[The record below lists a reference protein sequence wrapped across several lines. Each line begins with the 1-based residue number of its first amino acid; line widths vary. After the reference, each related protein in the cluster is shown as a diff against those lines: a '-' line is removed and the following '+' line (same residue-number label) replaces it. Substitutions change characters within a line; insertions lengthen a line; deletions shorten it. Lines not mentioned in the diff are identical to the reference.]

1 MDPLIKSNISLTSL
15 GIVYEL
21 SWSYNYTMKKILKI
35 FILFCLISTG
45 TLISTQDVSAQNQRV
60 SFQVFYDDLSPH
72 GTWFQSPDYGYV
84 WRPNMSSS
92 FTPYSTGGYWVLTDF
107 GWTWVSDYSWGWA
120 PFHYGR
126 WYYDSFYG
134 YVWVPDY
141 EWSPGWVSWRRSND
155 YYGWA
160 PLGPGMGYNDY
171 NISYNN
177 WRFVN
182 CRNFG
187 RRNIQNYYI
196 NTTNN
201 TTIINNTTVINN
213 TRKDQI
219 RNTTYNAGP
228 DRLDV
233 QKKTGKPVKEIAIID
248 ENKPVQRVSNAGMRI
263 YRPLVDKDDN
273 AAVKPAPSKVLPF
286 KEGKPVVKQPT
297 PGREEPLNQPIK
309 QAPVKQQ
316 TIPDDAIKQVPVK
329 EPVKAEIKTDRP
341 VREQKINQ
349 PVKEKP
355 VVREQKI
362 QPQTQKETPVQQPD
376 RPERVREQNTNP
388 PVQQQPVRP
397 ERVREQNTNPPVQQ
411 QPVRPERVRE
421 QNTNPPVQQQPV
433 RPERVREQNTNP
445 PAQQPRV
452 QQQQQ
457 TVRPQNTNPPPV
469 RQQTTPQG
477 KRKD

>member
-1 MDPLIKSNISLTSL
+1 
-15 GIVYEL
+15 
-21 SWSYNYTMKKILKI
+21 MKKILKI
-35 FILFCLISTG
+35 CILFCLISAG
-45 TLISTQDVSAQNQRV
+45 TLVLTQDVSAQNQRV

-84 WRPNMSSS
+84 WRPNISSS

-141 EWSPGWVSWRRSND
+141 EWSPGWVSWRMSND

-160 PLGPGMGYNDY
+160 PLGPGMGYNSF
-171 NISYNN
+171 NIPYNN

-187 RRNIQNYYI
+187 RRDIHNYYV

-219 RNTTYNAGP
+219 RNTTFNAGP

-248 ENKPVQRVSNAGMRI
+248 ENSPGQRVNNTGMRI
-263 YRPLVDKDDN
+263 YRPVVEKNDN
-273 AAVKPAPSKVLPF
+273 AAVKPAPSKVAPL
-286 KEGKPVVKQPT
+286 KEVKPVIKQQT

-316 TIPDDAIKQVPVK
+316 TIPDDAIKQAPLK
-329 EPVKAEIKTDRP
+329 EPVKNEIKTDRP

-355 VVREQKI
+355 VQQPVREEKI
-362 QPQTQKETPVQQPD
+362 QPEKQTPVQQQPV
-376 RPERVREQNTNP
+376 RPERVREQNTKPPVQQQPVQPERVREQNTNP

-397 ERVREQNTNPPVQQ
+397 ERVREQSINPPVRQQ
-411 QPVRPERVRE
+411 QPMR
-421 QNTNPPVQQQPV
+421 
-433 RPERVREQNTNP
+433 
-445 PAQQPRV
+445 
-452 QQQQQ
+452 QQ

-469 RQQTTPQG
+469 RQQTTPSG
-477 KRKD
+477 RRKD